1 MGPSLKD
8 LLAILIHPRETMRRI
23 LDSGAHRWA
32 VEIVILASICSAIG
46 DSDLRELNRA
56 LPDLMLMPVLA
67 LVVLTLAVT
76 ALVWV
81 ALLYLFAWPVTLV
94 GRRLEG
100 QAPVAD
106 VRAALAWSIVPVIWS
121 VIARIPIA
129 VYRQRF
135 LLHGNSGRVLTSFI
149 EQGGCAF
156 AIVLL
161 TVQTIVIAAVV
172 ALSGFCVAEALK
184 VPTWKGF
191 AAVGITAVIPVI
203 VGVAALLAVKT

>member
-8 LLAILIHPRETMRRI
+8 LFAILIHPRETMRRI
-23 LDSGAHRWA
+23 LDSTHRWT
-32 VEIVILASICSAIG
+32 VEIVILASICSAFV

-56 LPDLMLMPVLA
+56 VPELKLMPVLA
-67 LVVLTLAVT
+67 LVVLTLVVT
-76 ALVWV
+76 AMLWV
-81 ALLYLFAWPVTLV
+81 ALLYLFAWPVTFV

-106 VRAALAWSIVPVIWS
+106 VRAALGWGLVPVIWS

-129 VYRQRF
+129 AYRQRF
-135 LLHGNSGRVLTSFI
+135 LLHGNSSRVLTSFI

-156 AIVLL
+156 AVVVL
-161 TVQTIVIAAVV
+161 TVQITVITAVV
-172 ALSGFCVAEALK
+172 TLSGFCVAEALK